1 MVAYLARRISEYTV
15 KEIADHF
22 PRSSV
27 TVSEAIRKVEDLLQ
41 KDKTFAKQLELLI
54 GNLIKRRKTKYR
66 ITEAWPYLPFGENA
80 AVEQELLI
88 PPPLRFGRTRSSN
101 RCPSGTAQLPR
112 WALQY
117 RGINVDNGDH
127 RNC

>member
-22 PRSSV
+22 LRSSV

-41 KDKTFAKQLELLI
+41 KGKTFANRLELLI

-66 ITEAWPYLPFGENA
+66 ITEAWPYLLYHGF
-80 AVEQELLI
+80 QEGI
-88 PPPLRFGRTRSSN
+88 
-101 RCPSGTAQLPR
+101 
-112 WALQY
+112 LQ
-117 RGINVDNGDH
+117 
-127 RNC
+127 